1 MTWIIHTG
9 IGIVVGIMFGIAYP
23 DTAQILNDSLEPTL
37 QSFGEKIS
45 DISIQILKD
54 QILGTN

>member
-1 MTWIIHTG
+1 MTWIIYTG

-37 QSFGEKIS
+37 QSLGEKIS

>member
-1 MTWIIHTG
+1 MTWIIYTG
-9 IGIVVGIMFGIAYP
+9 IGIVVGIMLGVAYP

-37 QSFGEKIS
+37 RSFGEKINEM
-45 DISIQILKD
+45 SIQILKD

>member
-1 MTWIIHTG
+1 MTWIIYTG